1 MLWKPVTD
9 IKKKLRKFSE
19 EEYYAL
25 WLSINLEIFLYIF
38 TIEMCYKNPP
48 TSHWYQ
54 KINCEI
60 LNIFSGFHYVLLK
73 WNTQQGE
80 RLVINVYYKVNPIK

>member
-1 MLWKPVTD
+1 MKTSHWYKQKLWK
-9 IKKKLRKFSE
+9 FNE

-25 WLSINLEIFLYIF
+25 WLSINLETFLYIYLLLKCV
-38 TIEMCYKNPP
+38 IKPP
-48 TSHWYQ
+48 TSHWY
-54 KINCEI
+54 KEINCEI
-60 LNIFSGFHYVLLK
+60 LNIFSGFQYVLLK